1 MAQLELFS
9 DKEEQYLAQDFVE
22 VDEVIPVLNILRN
35 FLGCSIYDNKQVPNI
50 IVKGH
55 KNSGKTHLVRFLQQQ
70 YQLNIVSADM
80 DFIGLFQ
87 EGEFYI
93 FEDIDRINNDELLLN
108 IINLAKESKAFLL
121 FTLTK
126 DIKTKIKDLDSR
138 LKNFF
143 IKCEIK
149 KLSDETIRQF
159 AVGYLSRNQ
168 IKPTNKEIKRVISAK
183 WCD

>member
-9 DKEEQYLAQDFVE
+9 DKEEKYLIQDFVE
-22 VDEVIPVLNILRN
+22 VDEMSSVLNILRN
-35 FLGCSIYDNKQVPNI
+35 FLSCNIYDNKQIPNI
-50 IVKGH
+50 IIKGH
-55 KNSGKTHLVRFLQQQ
+55 KNSGKTHLVRFLQQK
-70 YQLNIVSADM
+70 YHINIITADM
-80 DFIGLFQ
+80 DFVGLFQ

-93 FEDIDRINNDELLLN
+93 FEDVDKINNDELVLN

-121 FTLTK
+121 FTLTEE
-126 DIKTKIKDLDSR
+126 IRTKIKDLDSR

-149 KLSDETIRQF
+149 KLSDATIRQL

-168 IKPTNKEIKRVISAK
+168 IKPTNKEIKRVISSK
-183 WCD
+183 W